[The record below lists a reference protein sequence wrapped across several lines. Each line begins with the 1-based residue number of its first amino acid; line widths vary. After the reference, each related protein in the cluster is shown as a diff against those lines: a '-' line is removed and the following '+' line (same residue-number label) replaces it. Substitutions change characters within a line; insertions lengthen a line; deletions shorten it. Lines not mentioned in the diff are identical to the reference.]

1 MKILIIFKCIRYL
14 TYIKPKSKSL
24 NIECHYILS
33 TVACA
38 LEIVKLNIN
47 LYFAVGLRFGRQ
59 LNATILWEDLSLRVI
74 TVYCWWKLHWW
85 EITEVCGRAE
95 QILSIFGWCSCYLTP
110 FINSFI
116 SYQTS
121 GKIGYSPIKYWRSF
135 LLLLL
140 ITEVKRTWSLCWA

>member
-95 QILSIFGWCSCYLTP
+95 QILIIFGAPVTWLLLSTL
-110 FINSFI
+110 
-116 SYQTS
+116 
-121 GKIGYSPIKYWRSF
+121 SF
-135 LLLLL
+135 LTKPLGRLDIPPLSIGIL
-140 ITEVKRTWSLCWA
+140 FFFFF